1 MVPAIVSTCAPVS
14 GGVFRR
20 RSSFAYRRTTMRTRL
35 RQQTALY
42 LVLLACV
49 SCDPALV
56 AQLDMVTASDL
67 AGTYTGVLE
76 GVSVSTLDDLEDP
89 ERQVIV
95 DLDLLHQLTIRETG
109 ALTVTIQSPVI
120 PPLRAIV
127 VGSGP
132 VAINAEFLE
141 FEALQFDA
149 LKVKQIVFVQ
159 YEGEWIVVLQLVRV
173 GLQAQQTVNDVY
185 VYQYVSYPSKVA
197 AQMSE
202 REAIRYVN
210 EILRLIS
217 AAQRS

>member
-1 MVPAIVSTCAPVS
+1 
-14 GGVFRR
+14 
-20 RSSFAYRRTTMRTRL
+20 MR
-35 RQQTALY
+35 Y
-42 LVLLACV
+42 LILCV
-49 SCDPALV
+49 GCLGCDPAL
-56 AQLDMVTASDL
+56 ATQLGMVTASDL

-76 GVSVSTLDDLEDP
+76 GVSVSTLADLEDP

-132 VAINAEFLE
+132 VAVNAELVELAALDLSNGTLE
-141 FEALQFDA
+141 FDS

-159 YEGEWIVVLQLVRV
+159 HEGEWIVVLQLIRV
-173 GLQAQQTVNDVY
+173 GAPANVY

-197 AQMSE
+197 AQMNE
-202 REAIRYVN
+202 NEAIRYVN
-210 EILRLIS
+210 DIRRLIS
-217 AAQRS
+217 AAQRGR

>member
-1 MVPAIVSTCAPVS
+1 
-14 GGVFRR
+14 
-20 RSSFAYRRTTMRTRL
+20 MRTRL
-35 RQQTALY
+35 RLQTALY
-42 LVLLACV
+42 LMLLASA

-67 AGTYTGVLE
+67 AGTYTGLLE

-89 ERQVIV
+89 ERQIIV

-132 VAINAEFLE
+132 VAVNAEFVEFAALDWSNGTLE
-141 FEALQFDA
+141 FDS
-149 LKVKQIVFVQ
+149 LKVKQIVFVRH
-159 YEGEWIVVLQLVRV
+159 EGEWIVVLQLVKV
-173 GLQAQQTVNDVY
+173 GAPAQQSVSDVY

-197 AQMSE
+197 AQMNE
-202 REAIRYVN
+202 DEAIRYVN
-210 EILRLIS
+210 GILQLIS
-217 AAQRS
+217 AAQRGRATRVAGLSS